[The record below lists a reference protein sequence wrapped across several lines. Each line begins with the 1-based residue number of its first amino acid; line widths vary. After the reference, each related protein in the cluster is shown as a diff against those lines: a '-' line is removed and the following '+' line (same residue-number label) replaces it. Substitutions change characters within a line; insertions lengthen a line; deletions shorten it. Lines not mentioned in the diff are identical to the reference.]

1 MVLTINKLEDL
12 AKEKGNPGYGLFSS
26 HPEPEERLKR
36 VMKQIKKLDPHPDIT
51 VHEDGTATVHES
63 DWTFNI
69 TQTVGND
76 KPEYRAYMLAG
87 SLYVA
92 RQRGPVDPY
101 RFIVYD
107 NGSSATLYYEDVQ
120 LLTVY
125 NQDAYA
131 AGFGDAGSYAN
142 GCAQLLREWA
152 PVANANDA
160 AKADKDKD

>member
-1 MVLTINKLEDL
+1 
-12 AKEKGNPGYGLFSS
+12 
-26 HPEPEERLKR
+26 
-36 VMKQIKKLDPHPDIT
+36 MK
-51 VHEDGTATVHES
+51 TARQPC

-125 NQDAYA
+125 NQDAWR
-131 AGFGDAGSYAN
+131 
-142 GCAQLLREWA
+142 CRELR
-152 PVANANDA
+152 
-160 AKADKDKD
+160 

>member
-1 MVLTINKLEDL
+1 
-12 AKEKGNPGYGLFSS
+12 
-26 HPEPEERLKR
+26 
-36 VMKQIKKLDPHPDIT
+36 
-51 VHEDGTATVHES
+51 
-63 DWTFNI
+63 
-69 TQTVGND
+69 
-76 KPEYRAYMLAG
+76 MLAG

-107 NGSSATLYYEDVQ
+107 NGSSATLYYED
-120 LLTVY
+120 

-160 AKADKDKD
+160 AKADRDDD

>member
-1 MVLTINKLEDL
+1 
-12 AKEKGNPGYGLFSS
+12 
-26 HPEPEERLKR
+26 
-36 VMKQIKKLDPHPDIT
+36 MKQIKKLDPHPDIT
-51 VHEDGTATVHES
+51 VHEDGTATVHEG

-69 TQTVGND
+69 SEKIGND

-92 RQRGPVDPY
+92 RQRGPIDPY

-107 NGSSATLYYEDVQ
+107 NGGSATLYYEDIQ

-142 GCAQLLREWA
+142 ACSQLLREWA
-152 PVANANDA
+152 PIANANDA
-160 AKADKDKD
+160 AGNDKDKDKKKKK

>member
-1 MVLTINKLEDL
+1 M
-12 AKEKGNPGYGLFSS
+12 
-26 HPEPEERLKR
+26 
-36 VMKQIKKLDPHPDIT
+36 
-51 VHEDGTATVHES
+51 
-63 DWTFNI
+63 
-69 TQTVGND
+69 
-76 KPEYRAYMLAG
+76 
-87 SLYVA
+87 
-92 RQRGPVDPY
+92 
-101 RFIVYD
+101 YD

-160 AKADKDKD
+160 AKGDKDKD

>member
-1 MVLTINKLEDL
+1 MT
-12 AKEKGNPGYGLFSS
+12 
-26 HPEPEERLKR
+26 R
-36 VMKQIKKLDPHPDIT
+36 
-51 VHEDGTATVHES
+51 
-63 DWTFNI
+63 
-69 TQTVGND
+69 
-76 KPEYRAYMLAG
+76 LAG

-107 NGSSATLYYEDVQ
+107 NGSSATLYYEDIQ